1 MIAIFLSVY
10 FSFVVVPDL
19 NGMKGVKS
27 SVYDTN
33 SNHASLVNVTKI
45 SHGIYY
51 PSIGQLF
58 YAVHYL
64 PSYISPMMLDSN
76 LQEFYDKFGILKIY
90 PTSHKGEEWYMNM
103 TAPNSDARFDIAH
116 DERFDKKS
124 ILIDNGDGSWKERSP
139 QVRLEV
145 LTSDGYNESKIATFN
160 QTELSSKGYMQS
172 PRDWK
177 NVEMTGFVKYNE
189 GKREKNDNPDQFT
202 WYARGGDHETSDKGC
217 EGSAYKGLLSYNGDS
232 RFAKEQYF
240 VNYDFTDTKVNV
252 TSPLKG
258 KWFGFKFVVYNIHLK
273 NGSTVSKMENW
284 INENADGVTWK
295 RVDEKIDNGG
305 WGTKGQH
312 CMGSSDEIITW
323 GGPIAVF
330 RWDNAK
336 DVDIK
341 DFSVREIQSK

>member
-1 MIAIFLSVY
+1 MIAIFLPVY
-10 FSFVVVPDL
+10 FSFDVIPNL
-19 NGMKGVKS
+19 HGMKVVKFSAFDTIS
-27 SVYDTN
+27 SYTGP
-33 SNHASLVNVTKI
+33 VNVTMI
-45 SHGIYY
+45 SSRIY
-51 PSIGQLF
+51 PSIGQLL

-64 PSYISPMMLDSN
+64 PSYINPMMFDSN
-76 LQEFYDKFGILKIY
+76 LQGFYDKFGVLKIY
-90 PTSHKGEEWYMNM
+90 PTSHDGEEWYMNM
-103 TAPNSDARFDIAH
+103 TAPNNDTRFDIAH
-116 DERFDKKS
+116 DERYDKKS
-124 ILIDNGDGSWKERSP
+124 ILTDNRDGSWKEQSP
-139 QVRLEV
+139 QVRLDV
-145 LTSDGYNESKIATFN
+145 FTSEGYNESKIATFN

-172 PRDWK
+172 HRDWK

-189 GKREKNDNPDQFT
+189 GKSEKDHPDQFT

-217 EGSAYKGLLSYNGDS
+217 EGSAYKGQLSFNGDS

-258 KWFGFKFVVYNIHLK
+258 KWFGFKFVVYNIQLK
-273 NGSTVSKMENW
+273 NDSTYPKMENW

-295 RVDEKIDNGG
+295 KVDEKIDNGG
-305 WGTKGQH
+305 WGTKGHH
-312 CMGSSDEIITW
+312 CMGSPDEIITW